1 MASED
6 VTQHVGTRE
15 RVSIQRVR
23 PAVLDGR
30 HPAKAIVGMPI
41 EVRADIV
48 CDSHEVLAAV
58 VRFQAGDAGAW
69 TETPM
74 RHVIN
79 DVWTAEVVPE
89 ELGTH
94 RFTVEAWV
102 DHVATWRRDLMKKID
117 ADTVEPLDMATGAQL
132 LEALVDR
139 VDEPRRQRLESTI
152 ATLNDEKIAVTTKVD
167 VAMSSELAA
176 ITGDA
181 APREHKVRFRHL
193 LEVRVDRARAGFSS
207 WYELFPR
214 STSTEPGTHGTLRTT
229 IDRLKHVAEMGF
241 DVLYLPPIHPIGVS
255 HRKGRNN
262 SVTAGPEDPGSP
274 WAIGGA
280 EGGHKSIHPELGTME
295 DFHALVAA
303 CGDHG
308 LELALDIAFQCTPDH
323 PYVTEHPEWFKHRP
337 DGTIQYAENPPK
349 KYQDIYPFDFETEDA
364 EGLWKELK
372 SVFDFWIEQG
382 VRIFRVDNPHTKS
395 FPFWEWCI
403 GELTRE
409 HPECIFLSEA
419 FTRPKVMYELAMRG
433 FTHSYT
439 YFTWRRYK
447 QEIEAYY
454 TELFQTDVA
463 DFFRPNSWPNTPDIL
478 TDQLQFGGRPM
489 YVQRLVLAATL
500 TANYGMYGPAFEL
513 MWSEA
518 RPGAEEY
525 LDNEKYEI
533 KTWDADQPHSLAE
546 MIGLVNRIRHAHPAL
561 QQDRTLRFHEIDN
574 DQLLAYSKTDASGED
589 VILVIVNLDAQW
601 QQSGLTWLDLEALGI
616 AEDATFEVRDLF
628 GGGTFTWHGRSNYVE
643 LNPHVTPAHI
653 FHVRAHPRTEHDFD
667 PQ

>member
-1 MASED
+1 MATQD
-6 VTQHVGTRE
+6 VATRE

-23 PAVLDGR
+23 PAVLEGR
-30 HPAKAIVGMPI
+30 YPAKAIVGEAV

-58 VRFQAGDAGAW
+58 VRFQRDGADEW
-69 TETPM
+69 TETRM
-74 RHVIN
+74 HHVGN
-79 DVWTAEVVPE
+79 DVWAADIVPD
-89 ELGTH
+89 ELGLH

-102 DHVATWRRDLMKKID
+102 DHVASWRRDMLKKVD
-117 ADTVEPLDMATGAQL
+117 AGTVEYLDMATGAQL
-132 LEALVDR
+132 LSDR
-139 VDEPRRQRLESTI
+139 VSEVEGPRRERLENTI
-152 ATLNDEKIAVTTKVD
+152 ATLSDDT
-167 VAMSSELAA
+167 VALAIQVEAALSSELEAVA
-176 ITGDA
+176 RDA
-181 APREHKVRFRHL
+181 DPRANKVRFRHV

-214 STSTEPGTHGTLRTT
+214 STSTQENTHGTLRDT
-229 IDRLKHVAEMGF
+229 IDRLDHVAGMGF
-241 DVLYLPPIHPIGVS
+241 DVLYLPPIHPIGYS

-262 SVTAGPEDPGSP
+262 AVTAGPDDPGSP
-274 WAIGGA
+274 WAIGSS

-295 DFHALVAA
+295 DFHALLAA
-303 CGDHG
+303 CNDHG

-323 PYVTEHPEWFKHRP
+323 PYVKEHPEWFKHRP

-364 EGLWKELK
+364 AGLWEELK
-372 SVFDFWIEQG
+372 SIFDFWIDQG

-403 GELTRE
+403 DELTRE
-409 HPECIFLSEA
+409 HPECIFLAEA

-433 FTHSYT
+433 YPQSYT

-447 QEIEAYY
+447 QEIQEYY
-454 TELFQTDVA
+454 TELFQTEVA

-478 TDQLQFGGRPM
+478 TDQLQYGGRPM

-533 KTWDADQPHSLAE
+533 KQWDVDQPHSLAE
-546 MIGLVNRIRHAHPAL
+546 VIKLVNRIRHAHPAL
-561 QQDRTLRFHEIDN
+561 QQDRTLRFHHISN
-574 DQLLAYSKTDASGED
+574 DQLIAYSKTDASGED
-589 VILVIVNLDAQW
+589 VILVIVNLDPNW
-601 QQSGLTWLDLEALGI
+601 QQTGTTWLDLDALGVN
-616 AEDATFEVRDLF
+616 EDTEFEVRDLF
-628 GGGTFTWHGRSNYVE
+628 GGGTFTWYGRSNYVE

-653 FHVRAHPRTEHDFD
+653 FRVQAHRRTEHDFD
-667 PQ
+667 LQR